1 MQVLEGIKV
10 VDLSTAYSAPIATM
24 QLADFGAEVI
34 KIENT
39 AGGDGSRSWNPSVN
53 GQGIHF
59 LYMNR
64 NKKSVALNLK
74 SPEGKRIL
82 FELVKEA
89 DIVVENFRPG
99 VTRRLGID
107 YEAMRAVKPDI
118 IMASLSG
125 YGQTASG
132 VAFGDSVAGMFL
144 TQGIL
149 YALYHRERTGQ
160 GQYID
165 VSMVDSLVA
174 LLQHCF
180 VQCSLMGQEPERIG
194 NRDLSDYPYDL
205 FEAKDGYC
213 QLGNSTPRDWS
224 RFAQAIGRPDLGEDP
239 AYKTSAQRWAH
250 IGELHD
256 IIQDWASQRTR
267 KEIEAIFT
275 EYGQLYAPV
284 LKISEVMQDEQIL
297 FREMVVDMEYEG
309 MGKYKDKGI
318 PVKLSRT
325 PGRIRSM
332 PPHLGEHTD
341 AILSGLGY
349 TAAERER
356 LRSEGVIR

>member
-10 VDLSTAYSAPIATM
+10 VDLSTAYSAPHRHHAVGRLRRGGH
-24 QLADFGAEVI
+24 QNRKYGR
-34 KIENT
+34 
-39 AGGDGSRSWNPSVN
+39 GDGSRSWNPSVN

-74 SPEGKRIL
+74 SPEGSGSSSSWY
-82 FELVKEA
+82 KEA

-118 IMASLSG
+118 IMTSLSG
-125 YGQTASG
+125 YGQTGPYATRGAYSNLAEALSG
-132 VAFGDSVAGMFL
+132 LMYVTGWPAPEGKPTPPAWPSATCVAGMFL

-180 VQCSLMGQEPERIG
+180 CPVLPDGPGAGADRQPGPVRLPLRSLRGQGRLLPV
-194 NRDLSDYPYDL
+194 
-205 FEAKDGYC
+205 
-213 QLGNSTPRDWS
+213 GNSTPGTGAALLRPS
-224 RFAQAIGRPDLGEDP
+224 AAPDLGEDP
-239 AYKTSAQRWAH
+239 GVQDLRPALGAH
-250 IGELHD
+250 RRAPRHHSGS
-256 IIQDWASQRTR
+256 ASQRTR

-275 EYGQLYAPV
+275 EYGQLTP
-284 LKISEVMQDEQIL
+284 L
-297 FREMVVDMEYEG
+297 F
-309 MGKYKDKGI
+309 
-318 PVKLSRT
+318 
-325 PGRIRSM
+325 
-332 PPHLGEHTD
+332 
-341 AILSGLGY
+341 
-349 TAAERER
+349 
-356 LRSEGVIR
+356 

>member
-118 IMASLSG
+118 FRASLSG
-125 YGQTASG
+125 YGQTG
-132 VAFGDSVAGMFL
+132 P
-144 TQGIL
+144 
-149 YALYHRERTGQ
+149 YATRGAYSNL
-160 GQYID
+160 
-165 VSMVDSLVA
+165 A
-174 LLQHCF
+174 
-180 VQCSLMGQEPERIG
+180 
-194 NRDLSDYPYDL
+194 
-205 FEAKDGYC
+205 EA
-213 QLGNSTPRDWS
+213 
-224 RFAQAIGRPDLGEDP
+224 
-239 AYKTSAQRWAH
+239 
-250 IGELHD
+250 
-256 IIQDWASQRTR
+256 
-267 KEIEAIFT
+267 
-275 EYGQLYAPV
+275 
-284 LKISEVMQDEQIL
+284 
-297 FREMVVDMEYEG
+297 
-309 MGKYKDKGI
+309 
-318 PVKLSRT
+318 
-325 PGRIRSM
+325 
-332 PPHLGEHTD
+332 
-341 AILSGLGY
+341 LSGL
-349 TAAERER
+349 
-356 LRSEGVIR
+356 L

>member
-82 FELVKEA
+82 FELVKDA

-99 VTRRLGID
+99 VTRKLGID

-125 YGQTASG
+125 YGQTG
-132 VAFGDSVAGMFL
+132 P
-144 TQGIL
+144 
-149 YALYHRERTGQ
+149 YATRGAYSNL
-160 GQYID
+160 
-165 VSMVDSLVA
+165 A
-174 LLQHCF
+174 
-180 VQCSLMGQEPERIG
+180 
-194 NRDLSDYPYDL
+194 
-205 FEAKDGYC
+205 EA
-213 QLGNSTPRDWS
+213 
-224 RFAQAIGRPDLGEDP
+224 
-239 AYKTSAQRWAH
+239 
-250 IGELHD
+250 
-256 IIQDWASQRTR
+256 
-267 KEIEAIFT
+267 
-275 EYGQLYAPV
+275 
-284 LKISEVMQDEQIL
+284 
-297 FREMVVDMEYEG
+297 
-309 MGKYKDKGI
+309 
-318 PVKLSRT
+318 
-325 PGRIRSM
+325 
-332 PPHLGEHTD
+332 
-341 AILSGLGY
+341 LSGLMYVTGLARAGGQTHRPPAWPSATVWPACSSPRASCTPSTTGSAPARASTSTY
-349 TAAERER
+349 PWWTPWWPCSSTASSSAP
-356 LRSEGVIR
+356 

>member
-82 FELVKEA
+82 FELVKDA

-99 VTRRLGID
+99 VTRKLGID

-125 YGQTASG
+125 YGQTGPYATRGAYSNLAEALSGLMYVTGWPAPEGKPTASG

-205 FEAKDGYC
+205 FEAKDGY
-213 QLGNSTPRDWS
+213 LSL
-224 RFAQAIGRPDLGEDP
+224 I
-239 AYKTSAQRWAH
+239 H
-250 IGELHD
+250 I
-256 IIQDWASQRTR
+256 
-267 KEIEAIFT
+267 
-275 EYGQLYAPV
+275 
-284 LKISEVMQDEQIL
+284 
-297 FREMVVDMEYEG
+297 
-309 MGKYKDKGI
+309 
-318 PVKLSRT
+318 
-325 PGRIRSM
+325 
-332 PPHLGEHTD
+332 
-341 AILSGLGY
+341 
-349 TAAERER
+349 
-356 LRSEGVIR
+356 